1 MKRRGAFLDLLKG
14 EINNLLLIVE
24 RQVEDAIELEENDYH
39 ILLLKRSLTSLR
51 SSMLL
56 VSNQQLVDVPVLLRV
71 VFEHISRLYLVIKHK
86 DKLFE
91 QHRSAF
97 QFMGKGP
104 GPNQIYADFGDEFR
118 MMYEFLCSFS
128 HPDMMGL
135 LLNYKDENEESTKV
149 LIQLPLLS
157 IAAILST
164 VYPSLKGNY
173 TEGLVEQTK
182 QTLIE
187 SIGNVQKILQSSIW
201 KDQFQT
207 FINHPLGKAPFRRE
221 ELNEEVLQFI
231 RMALENEQEAN
242 EFIENK
248 LIRILSEFDVKG
260 S

>member
-1 MKRRGAFLDLLKG
+1 LDVLKD

-24 RQVEDAIELEENDYH
+24 QQVEGAIKLEDNDYH

-51 SSMLL
+51 SSRLL
-56 VSNQQLVDVPVLLRV
+56 VSNQQIVDVPVLLRV
-71 VFEHISRLYLVIKHK
+71 VFEHVSRLYLVNKHK

-118 MMYEFLCSFS
+118 MMYECLCSFS
-128 HPDMMGL
+128 HPDLMGL
-135 LLNYKDENEESTKV
+135 LLNHRDENNESTKV
-149 LIQLPLLS
+149 LIRLPLLS

-164 VYPSLKGNY
+164 VYPSLKGDY
-173 TEGLVEQTK
+173 SEGLVEQTK
-182 QTLIE
+182 QTLIS
-187 SIGNVQKILQSSIW
+187 SISNAQMILQSSIW
-201 KDQFQT
+201 KEQFQT

-231 RMALENEQEAN
+231 QMALENEQDAN
-242 EFIENK
+242 EFIEDK
-248 LIRILSEFDVKG
+248 LIKILSELDTKG